1 MVRRPTIDLAGRWS
15 RIRASPEAR
24 RSAWSGF
31 GLVVSSALV
40 AIVVFVAARDLGTA
54 EYGVYAGIGALVN
67 LAAVFGA
74 LGAKDVLLKRGTA
87 DAAEL
92 PAAWGV
98 LLVAN
103 VVVAIPLLTFT
114 VGIAVLLL
122 PTRDV
127 VAIIALAIAEYV
139 SAGLVKG
146 PGSIWVALDRFGMVA
161 FVNIFDAAMRVVAVV
176 ILVLGEPRVRTLAVA
191 LAVCMVV
198 GAVVVNAL
206 AWRSVGRPTF
216 RWDELRQ
223 TLHQGVGFSITTVSN
238 TVQTNIDQFMLLRA
252 RLDVDAGLYAAG
264 ARLIQYSMLPLHALT
279 AGAVREFFRLG
290 NDGLD
295 RSLAYARSLRRTFAV
310 LSLGGAVFAVAISP
324 IAGAFLGDE
333 FDGVVP
339 VVLALAGYPLL
350 RSAQTLVSQPLLGS
364 GHQSAVARIQ
374 VSTAILNVAINLPLI
389 AAFGLWGAVIA
400 TYVSELA
407 TLVLL
412 MRVAARSTT
421 A

>member
-1 MVRRPTIDLAGRWS
+1 MPAARLALADRWA
-15 RIRASPEAR
+15 RLRASPEGR
-24 RSAWSGF
+24 RSAWSGI
-31 GLVVSSALV
+31 GLIVSSALV
-40 AIVVFVAARDLGTA
+40 AVVVFVAARDLGTA

-87 DAAEL
+87 DAAAL

-103 VVVAIPLLTFT
+103 VVVAVPLLTLT
-114 VGIAVLLL
+114 VGVAALLL
-122 PTRDV
+122 PGRDL
-127 VAIIALAIAEYV
+127 VAIIALAVAEYV

-146 PGSIWVALDRFGMVA
+146 PGNIWVALDRFGMVA
-161 FVNIFDAAMRVVAVV
+161 FVNILDAALRVVAVI
-176 ILVLGEPRVRTLAVA
+176 ILVLGTPEVRTLALA
-191 LAVCMVV
+191 LAVCIGI
-198 GAVVVNAL
+198 GAMIVNAL
-206 AWRSVGRPTF
+206 AWRAIGRPTF
-216 RWDELRQ
+216 RRTELDTSLRQ
-223 TLHQGVGFSITTVSN
+223 GAGFSITTVSN

-290 NDGLD
+290 NDGLEQ
-295 RSLAYARSLRRTFAV
+295 SLAYARSLRRTFAV
-310 LSLGGAVFAVAISP
+310 LSLGGALFAVAISP
-324 IAGAFLGDE
+324 IAGAVLGDE

-364 GHQSAVARIQ
+364 GHQSEVARIQ

-407 TLVLL
+407 TLALL
-412 MRVAARSTT
+412 IRTARRSTT
-421 A
+421 S